1 MVTAG
6 SGLACQEVRGTWTV
20 ALHQFHLFTP
30 SVELFALLLV
40 EHDGLWILVHHL
52 SHVSQNVLLGDDA
65 QETPEHTGREINM
78 CDGQF
83 NIYQFQGSK
92 SSGRV

>member
-1 MVTAG
+1 MEQRCCG
-6 SGLACQEVRGTWTV
+6 SGLACQEVGGTWTV

-65 QETPEHTGREINM
+65 QETPEHTGRETN
-78 CDGQF
+78 
-83 NIYQFQGSK
+83 
-92 SSGRV
+92 V